1 MAAGAP
7 PRKGPSSDSTDP
19 VDDLDNQDTVLSTP
33 EMFDDQPSFASSPT
47 RITLPPPPTT
57 RPPAT
62 VRAPAP
68 AQPIAAPAQPIVA
81 PAQPIVAPA
90 APVRR
95 SVPDLTANVV
105 PVFRT
110 DLQMVRNGAGG
121 FDVSDPIS
129 GRAYALNAFEV
140 SLARMLNG
148 RRTVGDVL
156 EASARLGIPA
166 NVESL
171 QQFIGSLEQCGFLG
185 AARPLT
191 EDPATPTPQ
200 PAPGDLQWASPRGQ
214 WPTGVRNLFQN
225 GIRLLRMGKPAEAAG
240 YFEALLQEDSNNVEA
255 RELLAMARQA
265 AMFTAVAPE
274 GTSRTRGLKRPV
286 MIGGAALLVI
296 AVTVGIVF
304 ALNGTSSPPVDPTP
318 APTTPAVALTPTP
331 VTPTPVTP
339 TPVTPTPVTPV
350 TPTPVTPTPVTPT
363 PVTPTPVTPTVRV
376 EAPGPG
382 EIKLLLA
389 SARTVHKGDKLF
401 EIVHVTGDPAK
412 TKELTA
418 KVADLEKLAQQDPI
432 YEPFL
437 AKARTDLAAVHKVS
451 STFVVAPKS
460 GRATPRVKQGAFV
473 HAGELLAEIE

>member
-1 MAAGAP
+1 ME
-7 PRKGPSSDSTDP
+7 D
-19 VDDLDNQDTVLSTP
+19 
-33 EMFDDQPSFASSPT
+33 
-47 RITLPPPPTT
+47 
-57 RPPAT
+57 
-62 VRAPAP
+62 
-68 AQPIAAPAQPIVA
+68 
-81 PAQPIVAPA
+81 PA
-90 APVRR
+90 AQIRR
-95 SVPDLTANVV
+95 SVPDLTANIV
-105 PVFRT
+105 PVFRS
-110 DLQMVRNGAGG
+110 DLQMVRNASGG

-148 RRTVGDVL
+148 RRTVGDII

-166 NVESL
+166 NIESL

-185 AARPLT
+185 ATRPLT
-191 EDPATPTPQ
+191 EDAATPTPA
-200 PAPGDLQWASPRGQ
+200 PAPDDLQWAAPRGQ
-214 WPTGVRNLFQN
+214 WPSGVRNLFQN

-265 AMFTAVAPE
+265 AMFTSVAPE
-274 GTSRTRGLKRPV
+274 GTSRTRGLKRP
-286 MIGGAALLVI
+286 MLIGGAALLVI
-296 AVTVGIVF
+296 GITVAIVL
-304 ALNGTSSPPVDPTP
+304 AAHGTSPPAPVD
-318 APTTPAVALTPTP
+318 PTTPAVALTPTPVTPTPPTPPTP